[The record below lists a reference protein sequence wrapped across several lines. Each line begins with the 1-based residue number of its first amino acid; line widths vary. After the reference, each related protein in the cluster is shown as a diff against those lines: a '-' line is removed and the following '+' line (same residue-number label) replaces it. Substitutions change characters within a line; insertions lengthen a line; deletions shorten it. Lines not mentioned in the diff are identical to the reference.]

1 MPSYSYAGR
10 KSSRGRSRSSG
21 GMRRAGG
28 SSRRQPWRSA
38 SRAFVPRGPLV
49 KASPFPDSIT
59 VALPYCANLSYSTGA
74 VSAMTNQ
81 SWSMNSVFD
90 PDYTGGGHQPQG
102 FDEYSALY
110 DSYRVNYVDV
120 EIQACLDYDATET
133 VIWAV
138 NLHQGTTSVT
148 DIDAAG
154 ENLNSR
160 IGLLQFSGNGASAIA
175 AGTSNVVYKQRVYP
189 NKIMGLNWNQYLTD
203 AASSTAVTGSPAY
216 VPRLTFGVAPNDATA
231 QPVCTITR
239 LVYNTTFFKKK
250 LMTTT
255 D

>member
-10 KSSRGRSRSSG
+10 KSSRGRARSSG
-21 GMRRAGG
+21 GMRSAGG
-28 SSRRQPWRSA
+28 SSTRRPWRSA

-59 VALPYCANLSYSTGA
+59 VALPYCAQQNYATSAAA
-74 VSAMTNQ
+74 VLTNQ
-81 SWSMNSVFD
+81 SWSMNSAFD

-120 EIQACLDYDATET
+120 EIMACLDYDATE
-133 VIWAV
+133 VCMWAV
-138 NLHQGTTSVT
+138 NMHQGTTSVT
-148 DIDAAG
+148 DFDAAG

-160 IGLLQFSGNGASAIA
+160 VGILQFSTRGGEGQSD
-175 AGTSNVVYKQRVYP
+175 NVVFKKRVYP
-189 NKIMGLNWNQYLTD
+189 NQIMGLNWNQYLTD
-203 AASSTAVTGSPAY
+203 ANSSTAVTGSPGY
-216 VPRLTFGVAPNDATA
+216 VPRLTFGVGSPDGTA
-231 QPVCTITR
+231 QPIHTITR

-250 LMTTT
+250 LFTTT

>member
-10 KSSRGRSRSSG
+10 QSSRGRSRSSG

-28 SSRRQPWRSA
+28 STSRRSWRSA
-38 SRAFVPRGPLV
+38 SRSFVPRGPLV
-49 KASPFPDSIT
+49 KSSPFPDSIT
-59 VALPYCANLSYSTGA
+59 VALPYCAQLNFSTSAAA
-74 VSAMTNQ
+74 VLTNQ

-120 EIQACLDYDATET
+120 EIQAVLDYDATET
-133 VIWAV
+133 VMWAV
-138 NLHQGTTSVT
+138 NVHQGTTSVT
-148 DIDAAG
+148 DFDAAG
-154 ENLNSR
+154 ENLESEVG
-160 IGLLQFSGNGASAIA
+160 ILQFSGYA
-175 AGTSNVVYKQRVYP
+175 AKNNNNMVFKKRVYP

-216 VPRLTFGVAPNDATA
+216 VPRLTFGVGAPDGSA
-231 QPVCTITR
+231 QPVHTITR
-239 LVYNTTFFKKK
+239 MVYNTTFFKKK
-250 LMTTT
+250 LFTTT

>member
-28 SSRRQPWRSA
+28 SSSRRPWSSSR
-38 SRAFVPRGPLV
+38 RAFVPRGPLV
-49 KASPFPDSIT
+49 KVSPFPDSIT
-59 VALPYCANLSYSTGA
+59 VALPYCAQLNYATSAAA
-74 VSAMTNQ
+74 VLTNQ

-102 FDEYSALY
+102 FDEYAALY

-120 EIQACLDYDATET
+120 ELMACLDYDATET
-133 VIWAV
+133 VMFAV
-138 NLHQGTTSVT
+138 NEHQGTTSVT
-148 DIDAAG
+148 DFDAAG
-154 ENLNSR
+154 EN
-160 IGLLQFSGNGASAIA
+160 IGSVVGILTFVGA
-175 AGTSNVVYKQRVYP
+175 GQRGKNELVYKKRVYP
-189 NKIMGLNWNQYLTD
+189 NKIMGLNWAQYLTD
-203 AASSTAVTGSPAY
+203 PNSSSAVTGSPGY
-216 VPRLTFGVAPNDATA
+216 VPRLTFGVGSPDGSA
-231 QPVCTITR
+231 QPVHTITR
-239 LVYNTTFFKKK
+239 MVYNVSFFKKK